1 MGGHCMADMIGFLM
15 ENFTLTFLVIGV
27 VFSLVAIS
35 RAPRPLSAP
44 VVVEKIFFWF
54 LFFSASGAGHWVLRS
69 REWLGGG
76 NTWRILKPS
85 KRTPSF

>member
-1 MGGHCMADMIGFLM
+1 MADWIGLLL

-27 VFSLVAIS
+27 VFSLVGIS

-54 LFFSASGAGHWVLRS
+54 LFFSIGCAYLYNGILNAGAPDLAAKFIG
-69 REWLGGG
+69 
-76 NTWRILKPS
+76 
-85 KRTPSF
+85 